1 MTDEELNRLTQ
12 LIAKRYSELNEYY
25 ITMIARQI
33 KTIGEL
39 NPRSLDRVAQ
49 MVRMNANIDEIMLRL
64 KELTELTAKDV
75 REIMER
81 VAEDE
86 LLDTRFKGYYS
97 AKSGVPEEE
106 LTPDIAEQYAGTD
119 ARERLRRTALSMAAQ
134 TAGKIVNLSNT
145 TAVSEP
151 YREAVDKAIM
161 AVTEGV
167 TSYTEATREV
177 VRSIGESGMQVVY
190 ESGYHRR
197 LDTAVRQNILDAT
210 GQLAQNAAVMV
221 GEALDY
227 NGFEISAHAMS
238 APDHEPIQGH
248 VFLREEYYKLQ
259 QDSPATDA
267 DGVTFP
273 AMRRPIGEWNC
284 RHFAYPFDTRYSKRT
299 YTPEQLQ
306 KFIDDNKRGCTVGD
320 RHMTLYE
327 ASQLMRSL
335 ETKIRR
341 EKDTAVAAQAAGDE
355 GLRTDC
361 QIRINDLSKTYKE
374 VTEAS
379 GLKPR
384 RERMT
389 VEGFRRVLTNDE
401 KQDILKARIE
411 AKNITT
417 TLNEDKQ
424 NPHIL
429 NAKGYSAED
438 HKSFFTVPLSELQK
452 IVNEEHLTGIIFIK
466 KNGQIKETIVIP
478 EGIAYVVTPE
488 GKNLGTTNRATIH
501 YSKKRT
507 HIVPSERV
515 ND

>member
-1 MTDEELNRLTQ
+1 MTEEELYMLVM
-12 LIAKRYSELNEYY
+12 LIASRFSDLNEYY
-25 ITMIARQI
+25 IALIADQI

-39 NPRSLDRVAQ
+39 NPKSLDRVAQ

-64 KELTELTAKDV
+64 KELTELTVKDV

-86 LLDTRFKGYYS
+86 LLDTRFRGYYS
-97 AKSGVPEEE
+97 TKSGVPEEK
-106 LTPDIAEQYAGTD
+106 LTPEIAEQYAGTD
-119 ARERLRRTALSMAAQ
+119 ARERLQRTALSMAAQ
-134 TAGKIVNLSNT
+134 TAGKIINLSNT

-167 TSYTEATREV
+167 TSYREATREV

-197 LDTAVRQNILDAT
+197 LDTAVRQNVLDAT

-227 NGFEISAHAMS
+227 NGFEITAHAMS
-238 APDHEPIQGH
+238 APDHEPVQGH

-267 DGVTFP
+267 DGVEFP

-284 RHFAYPFDTRYSKRT
+284 RHFVYPFDTRYSKRT

-306 KFIDDNKRGCTVGD
+306 KFMDDNKRGCTVGD

-327 ASQLMRSL
+327 ASQFMRSI
-335 ETKIRR
+335 ETQIRR

-389 VEGFRRVLTNDE
+389 VEGFRRVKVLDKKKKSDIIGVTVNAAGQTVNIVRGTEIHAKPNSITQVVNKKGGIDRNFYDENGDQRLQISNNGHGHKKEEAMGEHGEHAHDYSYNAEGKLKHGEARELTDIEREENG
-401 KQDILKARIE
+401 DIL
-411 AKNITT
+411 
-417 TLNEDKQ
+417 
-424 NPHIL
+424 
-429 NAKGYSAED
+429 
-438 HKSFFTVPLSELQK
+438 
-452 IVNEEHLTGIIFIK
+452 
-466 KNGQIKETIVIP
+466 
-478 EGIAYVVTPE
+478 
-488 GKNLGTTNRATIH
+488 
-501 YSKKRT
+501 
-507 HIVPSERV
+507 
-515 ND
+515 